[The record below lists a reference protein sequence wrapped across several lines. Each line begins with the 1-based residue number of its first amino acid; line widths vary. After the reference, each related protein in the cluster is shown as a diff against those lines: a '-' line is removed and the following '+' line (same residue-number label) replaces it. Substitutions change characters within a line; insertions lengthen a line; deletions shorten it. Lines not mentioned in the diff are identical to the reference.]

1 MPARIVVVHDDPE
14 FIDIT
19 AAALTAAGHD
29 VLAFTSSMTAIDA
42 LEAAQQ
48 IEVLVTRVI
57 FPNGQP
63 NGVSL
68 ALMARTKKPRVKVLF
83 VALPETQEH
92 TAGVGE
98 SSLRTLRRMTSS
110 RASAQCCS
118 RPSHHAGRSS
128 RTVLTSLAIATGFDK
143 NLSWASSARRLSV
156 TGHSAAR

>member
-1 MPARIVVVHDDPE
+1 VNSYLIFDQADAYVSDFQFKDDTVPARIVVVHDDPE

-19 AAALTAAGHD
+19 AAALTAA
-29 VLAFTSSMTAIDA
+29 
-42 LEAAQQ
+42 
-48 IEVLVTRVI
+48 
-57 FPNGQP
+57 GQP